1 MQTELVL
8 LRQRIKNS
16 CMPLAAVHDLAPGR
30 DRSFQQAELGMR
42 DNQLR
47 VNLLLRSQSGAGW
60 TCAMRAIKAKGARR
74 NFWQADAAVHTGKF
88 LREQNLF
95 PINDGNQY
103 HTISRL
109 QRRLQRIGNA
119 LPEIQVNL
127 LWLLRSIF
135 GCDELRPYAIHLIP
149 IR

>member
-1 MQTELVL
+1 
-8 LRQRIKNS
+8 
-16 CMPLAAVHDLAPGR
+16 
-30 DRSFQQAELGMR
+30 MR
-42 DNQLR
+42 NNQLR

-74 NFWQADAAVHTGKF
+74 NFRQADAAVHAGKF

-103 HTISRL
+103 HTIAQL

-119 LPEIQVNL
+119 LPEIPVNL
-127 LWLLRSIF
+127 LTGSGVFSGAMNCAPTPSISSLSAF
-135 GCDELRPYAIHLIP
+135 
-149 IR
+149 